1 MLLPIHNLRLIIIKS
16 ARNGI
21 FVIFAALVLAL
32 ILDILFSE
40 KLEKFRDELKK
51 QNYFVSL

>member
-1 MLLPIHNLRLIIIKS
+1 M
-16 ARNGI
+16 I
-21 FVIFAALVLAL
+21 FNELVLAS

-51 QNYFVSL
+51 PNHLAYEENLIELRLF